1 MRCQKQG
8 TGKGT
13 RILASAVVAP
23 LLCVGLMPAPA
34 LAYAAGTD
42 ELANKESMSAIEGV
56 SVEGVEPNG
65 TSQAIAPP
73 DGSLTTGGS
82 ASNGAEMDGPVGTD
96 TFGEADP
103 ESSLDAKAREVA
115 SQIRMEAGEDAPSV
129 RLVEVLYARLGRGP
143 IDPAISEEGQD
154 FWTQALAALTGEP
167 STARGFWGAFEAVVR
182 QWGID
187 CRTVEGADG
196 SRWSMVLVDG
206 AWYHVDVAS
215 AAAEFA
221 ARNDVQNGEPS
232 RKWLLVGDA
241 TIASLCS
248 AHSPWKAADGQDD
261 ELPAAQSDWAED
273 DGPGSSASDPDGDGD
288 ARVAASTSAD
298 VVGLSAQGETKDLS
312 AAKVEAIANQA
323 YTGKEITPQPKVT
336 LEGKTL
342 QLGKDYTIAYAE
354 NVNPGKAM
362 LTITGVGSYAGTC
375 SSSFAIM
382 APSVSYRVHVQTYG
396 DQEAKNDGGVA
407 GTSGE
412 SKRLEGIWIGLGSDF
427 PVAGG
432 ITYRTHVQTY
442 GWQDWK
448 SDGQMAGTTGESKRL
463 EAIEIKL
470 TGDMEQAYDVYYR
483 THAQRIGWLAWAKN
497 GETAGTSGLSYRLEA
512 IQIVMI
518 PKGEAAPNDVAG
530 VSSGVSF
537 SHMGNPGITYHSH
550 VQTYGWQDWV
560 NDGEMSGTTGE
571 SKRLE
576 GFEAKLAT
584 SANGG
589 IQYRTHVQTYGW
601 QDWKSDGEMSGT
613 EGESKRLEALQIQLT
628 GDLANHFD
636 VWYRTHVQTFGWL
649 GWTKNGEPAGTEG
662 LSRRMETMQVC
673 ILPKGSDAPGSTA
686 NAFLDKDPT
695 LSGDPELDA
704 MIGQFIGQTG
714 TGYEGL
720 RRAYEIISSY
730 LYSQGN
736 RWPGP
741 NWEEWSIPY
750 AKEMYLN
757 HTGNCYRYASL
768 MCWTARRLGYDAK
781 VVPGWI
787 PGRVNP
793 HCDHGWVE
801 VFLDGQVYVIDA
813 EMNGNDGYPEYNWF
827 MIKYA
832 DAYLRYY
839 DLNDNRILR

>member
-1 MRCQKQG
+1 MRQQKYG
-8 TGKGT
+8 AGNKA
-13 RILASAVVAP
+13 RVLASVVAAP
-23 LLCVGLMPAPA
+23 LLCMGLMPAPA
-34 LAYAAGTD
+34 LAYVAGTD
-42 ELANKESMSAIEGV
+42 ALANKEYMSSTEVVPGEEDGQID
-56 SVEGVEPNG
+56 N
-65 TSQAIAPP
+65 SQVILQ
-73 DGSLTTGGS
+73 SEKSFTTGDNVS
-82 ASNGAEMDGPVGTD
+82 DSSEMGISVGTND
-96 TFGEADP
+96 YGETDL
-103 ESSLDAKAREVA
+103 ESLLDDKTKEVA
-115 SQIRMEAGEDAPSV
+115 SQIREEAGEDASIAH
-129 RLVEVLYARLGRGP
+129 LVEVLYLRLGRVSVDFDYP
-143 IDPAISEEGQD
+143 KDDRDAKSQAI
-154 FWTQALAALTGEP
+154 AALSGEP
-167 STARGFWGAFEAVVR
+167 STPRGLCDAFEAVAR
-182 QWGID
+182 QLGID
-187 CRTVEGADG
+187 CRTIEGADG
-196 SRWSMVLVDG
+196 SRWNLVLVDG
-206 AWYHVDVAS
+206 AWYHVDVAA

-221 ARNDVQNGEPS
+221 GHGDVSNGDVP

-241 TIASLCS
+241 TITSIAL
-248 AHSPWKAADGQDD
+248 ARSPWQAVDGQDG
-261 ELPAAQSDWAED
+261 EIPAAQNDWTND
-273 DGPGSSASDPDGDGD
+273 DGS
-288 ARVAASTSAD
+288 
-298 VVGLSAQGETKDLS
+298 GLSAQGETRDLS
-312 AAKVEAIANQA
+312 AAKVEAIADQA
-323 YTGKEITPQPKVT
+323 YTGKEITPQPIVT
-336 LEGKTL
+336 LGGTTL
-342 QLGKDYTIAYAE
+342 QLGTDYSVAYTD
-354 NVNPGKAM
+354 NVNPGKATV
-362 LTITGVGSYAGTC
+362 TITGAGSYTGTC
-375 SSSFAIM
+375 NSSFAIVV
-382 APSVSYRVHVQTYG
+382 PSVSYRVHVQTYG
-396 DQEAKNDGGVA
+396 DQEARNDGGVA

-412 SKRLEGIWIGLGSDF
+412 SKRLEGIWISLGSGF
-427 PVAGG
+427 PVSGG

-442 GWQDWK
+442 GWQDWS

-483 THAQRIGWLAWAKN
+483 AHAQRIGWLAWAKN

-512 IQIVMI
+512 MQIVI
-518 PKGEAAPNDVAG
+518 VPKGEAAPTDVAE
-530 VSSGVSF
+530 VSSAVSF
-537 SHMGNPGITYHSH
+537 AYLGNPGVTYHSH

-576 GFEAKLAT
+576 GFEAKLGA

-589 IQYRTHVQTYGW
+589 IEYRTHVQTYGW
-601 QDWKSDGEMSGT
+601 QDWKADGEMSGT
-613 EGESKRLEALQIQLT
+613 EGESKRLEALQIRLT

-649 GWTKNGEPAGTEG
+649 GWAKNGESAGTEG

-673 ILPKGSDAPGSTA
+673 ILPKGSAAPGSTDQ
-686 NAFLDKDPT
+686 AFLDKDPT

-720 RRAYEIISSY
+720 RRAYDIISSY

-793 HCDHGWVE
+793 RCDHGWVE
-801 VFLDGQVYVIDA
+801 VFLDGQIYVIDA

-832 DAYLRYY
+832 DAFLRYY